1 MIKVLM
7 LCHGN
12 ICRSPMAEF
21 VMKQRVKE
29 LGLDDK
35 FEIYSKALSREEIG
49 NGIHRGTLGIFK
61 KYNIPYTEHY
71 ASEFERSDYNYYD
84 YILLMD
90 ESNAYRMKR
99 YISDDAEHKIS
110 MLKENG
116 SIADPWY
123 TGDFEKTYEDVKS
136 GVDKLI
142 DRIRRERNV

>member
-21 VMKQRVKE
+21 VMKQKVKE
-29 LGLDDK
+29 IGLDDK

-71 ASEFERSDYNYYD
+71 ASEFERSDY
-84 YILLMD
+84 IIVSL
-90 ESNAYRMKR
+90 
-99 YISDDAEHKIS
+99 IV
-110 MLKENG
+110 G
-116 SIADPWY
+116 
-123 TGDFEKTYEDVKS
+123 KS
-136 GVDKLI
+136 GKDGTATCFLYDTKMTLKSLLYYLCK
-142 DRIRRERNV
+142 